1 MHTFKFIEHTGDIAT
16 DLTAS
21 SIEELF
27 ICALETWKCAIYD
40 GEELKP
46 DETKKIELN
55 ADSFEE
61 LLVDFLSEINYLLL
75 TKKCFCISVLSL
87 SIKQNKE
94 FQLQAELNG
103 VNISDKTIEL
113 NEEIKAVT
121 YHQLKIE
128 KNKDGFRTRIV
139 FDI

>member
-1 MHTFKFIEHTGDIAT
+1 MYNLKFIEHTADIAV

-27 ICALETWKCAIYD
+27 ICAAEAWKLAIYD
-40 GEELKP
+40 GDEHEPDEIKNVELK
-46 DETKKIELN
+46 
-55 ADSFEE
+55 ADTIEE
-61 LLVDFLSEINYLLL
+61 LLVSFLSEINYFLL
-75 TKKCFCISVLSL
+75 TKKWFCTSVFSL
-87 SIKQNKE
+87 SVKHNIE
-94 FQLQAELNG
+94 FQLQTELNG
-103 VNISDKTIEL
+103 INLKDELIEL

-128 KNKDGFRTRIV
+128 KIENEFRTRIV